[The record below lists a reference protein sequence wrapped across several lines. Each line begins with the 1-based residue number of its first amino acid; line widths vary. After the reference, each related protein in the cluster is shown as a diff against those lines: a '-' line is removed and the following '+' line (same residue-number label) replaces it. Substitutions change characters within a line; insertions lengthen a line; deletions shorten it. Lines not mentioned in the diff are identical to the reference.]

1 MRGSRCGRQPAALT
15 FHELA
20 GGIVAAGWWWHEA
33 MKRVIVGFFHAESMK
48 STKQSMAAESYGM
61 QRMS

>member
-1 MRGSRCGRQPAALT
+1 
-15 FHELA
+15 
-20 GGIVAAGWWWHEA
+20 VAAGWWWHEA